1 MALRLAG
8 EEFSVVQGLD
18 ALGWPR
24 EIEAN
29 DADPAL
35 KITQNGSGPDLQ
47 FQQAA
52 TISTSAGDLTLNPAG
67 EIDLNGHQLKN
78 TNFLIK
84 TDAGYD
90 MVVRNAADSNYGSMR
105 GESLYLESQLI
116 LVDDGATIDAHNI
129 DNKHVKFRA
138 QDNGVGF
145 AEVAR
150 LQGAADPYFQA
161 TLPMVLNPSSQPGTM
176 VEGHFWYDS
185 TAKKLKFY
193 NGTGVET
200 VTSA

>member
-8 EEFSVVQGLD
+8 EEFSVVRGLD

-24 EIEAN
+24 EVEAN
-29 DADPAL
+29 DANPGL
-35 KITQNGSGPDLQ
+35 KITQGGSGPALQ
-47 FQQAA
+47 VV
-52 TISTSAGDLTLNPAG
+52 SGDIALGSNK
-67 EIDLNGHQLKN
+67 LKT
-78 TNFLIK
+78 TNLKLVEVESVTFGIE
-84 TDAGYD
+84 
-90 MVVRNAADSNYGSMR
+90 AADSATRR
-105 GESLYLESQLI
+105 GLI
-116 LVDDGATIDAHNI
+116 LQDLEVVGIIRTNVGSELRAPSADGSALSLHAKDS
-129 DNKHVKFRA
+129 
-138 QDNGVGF
+138 GVSL

-161 TLPMVLNPSSQPGTM
+161 TLPMVLKPSSQPGTP

-193 NGTGVET
+193 NGTAVET